1 MMVKK
6 LPVGAYLFVRNGGTL
21 VDMADS
27 ITYLGLLRHSLTCVI
42 PGLLSVGLHVNTLL
56 SGIL

>member
-6 LPVGAYLFVRNGGTL
+6 LPVGAYLFVRNGDTL

-27 ITYLGLLRHSLTCVI
+27 ITLVCL
-42 PGLLSVGLHVNTLL
+42 
-56 SGIL
+56 GIL

>member
-27 ITYLGLLRHSLTCVI
+27 ITLICLGI
-42 PGLLSVGLHVNTLL
+42 F
-56 SGIL
+56 